1 MYDCDVGKGVGR
13 GAGGV
18 GCRVRR
24 SLTSLVALA
33 VIGGLLLPT
42 VSNVAANAL
51 PDAWKPYLWLAWP
64 AGVLLTVPMIYG
76 EVRERRQLLGRQF
89 GTVEDHQR
97 RLDQAVHDLAE
108 AVTRQWAKEAGLRSL
123 LSPEPIRVRWSS
135 LGRPVAVDLGRVLAP
150 DAIAGR
156 PLRLRGDMRQIIA
169 VFHQIKA
176 RQLVI
181 LGEPAAGKSVMALLL
196 TLGLLPRE
204 PVPVLLAVSSWN
216 PHQADLHTWLTR
228 RIVEEYPA
236 LANSDLYGPDAAT
249 RMVADRRVL
258 PVLDGLDEMSAALQ
272 PVAINAID
280 LAVSDRFPLV
290 TTCRSAEYREAVDR
304 NGRFLAHAAVLEI
317 QPVDIDDAASF
328 LGGADPRPERW
339 QPVLDR
345 LHADPDGP
353 LARALRSPLTI
364 DLARTVYATPKGDP
378 TELLDTTRF
387 PRPARNRAPSV

>member
-123 LSPEPIRVRWSS
+123 LSPEPI
-135 LGRPVAVDLGRVLAP
+135 
-150 DAIAGR
+150 
-156 PLRLRGDMRQIIA
+156 
-169 VFHQIKA
+169 
-176 RQLVI
+176 
-181 LGEPAAGKSVMALLL
+181 
-196 TLGLLPRE
+196 
-204 PVPVLLAVSSWN
+204 
-216 PHQADLHTWLTR
+216 
-228 RIVEEYPA
+228 
-236 LANSDLYGPDAAT
+236 
-249 RMVADRRVL
+249 RRVL